1 MRFGVVCISLKGSE
15 RRVPFS
21 AAAERYG
28 MRVSFAD
35 AVTPEDIRTGRVPTG
50 VRVDLS
56 DLRWTFHERRDP
68 RRQAAPLLFTE
79 LACAYSHVACWQWAL
94 DSDLDAMVVF
104 EDDAEIIRPLQEADV
119 SGIFDL
125 KYLSNR
131 MPADTEGAAC
141 GYGCGTEGYALSRS
155 GIQKALKLFATLYM
169 PIDLQLIAHSKAQIR
184 SGHELAA
191 YRRPEFEEHYLDA
204 RVASSPVCR
213 HRELGSSV
221 AS

>member
-1 MRFGVVCISLKGSE
+1 M
-15 RRVPFS
+15 
-21 AAAERYG
+21 
-28 MRVSFAD
+28 
-35 AVTPEDIRTGRVPTG
+35 
-50 VRVDLS
+50 VDLS
-56 DLRWTFHERRDP
+56 SPAMTPPSGRKPKSHAVRRRLHLAEGVGAPGSVFRRGRAIRDARFLRRRRHAGGHQDRSRPHGCTRRPQDLRWTFHERRDP

-141 GYGCGTEGYALSRS
+141 GYGCGTEGYARRLR
-155 GIQKALKLFATLYM
+155 T
-169 PIDLQLIAHSKAQIR
+169 R
-184 SGHELAA
+184 AA
-191 YRRPEFEEHYLDA
+191 ADPFSTRHIT
-204 RVASSPVCR
+204 RVDEVTAASLR
-213 HRELGSSV
+213 
-221 AS
+221 A